1 MNAICEECDKVF
13 RMFAGKFGFLF
24 LAAGAI
30 FLAAGPGP
38 AAEGA
43 GKMTTPGSSYYT
55 FQKVVYQNDGGWPD
69 NKAYFQRLL
78 RHIGAHIAA
87 TDGKVEIRVVNFA
100 AGVQLF
106 VMARDDAEL
115 AKSIDDLRAKGVRF
129 MICRNTMEGMKLK
142 PSDLYG
148 VQEGDVVPSGV
159 AEIARLQ
166 GLGFVYLHP

>member
-1 MNAICEECDKVF
+1 MSAMSTIDMRRLLLAVG
-13 RMFAGKFGFLF
+13 AGL
-24 LAAGAI
+24 LT
-30 FLAAGPGP
+30 AGP
-38 AAEGA
+38 ALADEG
-43 GKMTTPGSSYYT
+43 GQVTSSNSSYYS
-55 FQKVVYQNDGGWPD
+55 FQKVVYQNDGGWPE

-87 TDGKVEIRVVNFA
+87 TGGKVEIRVVNFA

-115 AKSIDDLRAKGVRF
+115 AGSIDGLRAKGVRF
-129 MICRNTMEGMKLK
+129 LICRNTMEGMKLK

-148 VQEGDVVPSGV
+148 VEEKDVVPSGV

-166 GLGFVYLHP
+166 GMGFVYLHP